1 MAIRSV
7 DMMIVYSKTA
17 DVEKAQQIEQQQGR
31 VTQQQIAAE
40 EVKNK
45 DLKQTQVNQTNR
57 DDETGR
63 IREHPERKR
72 GKKTG
77 ARGQGDAQSE
87 EDAEQKQ
94 ETKQGKFRVS
104 PHTGKID
111 IRI

>member
-1 MAIRSV
+1 MSIRAV
-7 DMMIVYSKTA
+7 DMMVVYSKTS
-17 DVEKAQQIEQQQGR
+17 DVEKAQQVEQQQGR

-40 EVKNK
+40 EIKNK
-45 DLKQTQVNQTNR
+45 EIKQTQVNQANR

-77 ARGQGDAQSE
+77 AQDQGDTQQE
-87 EDAEQKQ
+87 GDTEQKQ
-94 ETKQGKFRVS
+94 DSSRGKPRVS
-104 PHTGKID
+104 SHVGKID